1 MQPPRWEWL
10 VVSLILLAWFG
21 LNLATCGDYPQ
32 VWCDEIWFSEPAIN
46 LVQSGSFTTM
56 VWPYQPIHTFP
67 TVNCPIYSMAIAP
80 WLYLTGTNLV
90 AIRSFN
96 YALIAVAALLLWVA
110 CWRFDLVRR
119 PLHRLLFVVLLHL
132 AYGMC
137 YSYRCSRPDILG
149 LVCLSGLLLS
159 LQFKRQL
166 LRALCLAG
174 LSGLAVCIGL
184 QVGLFAGLALFL
196 GWLIL
201 RQVTLRELVVS
212 GLSMV
217 AAVGGLILFFAW
229 KGVLSPFLASTLG
242 FLGKQ
247 YAHQV
252 RHTLYDMVRIVVGQT
267 ISNYMADFSMLVVS
281 VGLVVLL
288 VATWKR
294 LTSRMRRLAVYCITL
309 ALVVPLIFNL
319 VGHFAFYYSYMRF
332 VPTALVLFALWSEL
346 FPEGSMPRPVLR
358 VIVVTT
364 VVGAMAVG
372 LPLRF
377 AVRAATAKL
386 MPRND
391 VQRILDSVIRPDDV
405 VCSDYAYF
413 FEVKR
418 ITSTVYDRSFS
429 PISSVP
435 HIAEVRE
442 LTREQKDAV
451 SVLVIRPKE
460 RDILTQFFGG
470 SWSAA
475 TEPFGDMQLA
485 GALGDLPV
493 VGNRILHYLS
503 QPQTERYQV
512 QELSRT
518 S

>member
-1 MQPPRWEWL
+1 
-10 VVSLILLAWFG
+10 
-21 LNLATCGDYPQ
+21 
-32 VWCDEIWFSEPAIN
+32 
-46 LVQSGSFTTM
+46 
-56 VWPYQPIHTFP
+56 
-67 TVNCPIYSMAIAP
+67 
-80 WLYLTGTNLV
+80 
-90 AIRSFN
+90 
-96 YALIAVAALLLWVA
+96 
-110 CWRFDLVRR
+110 
-119 PLHRLLFVVLLHL
+119 
-132 AYGMC
+132 
-137 YSYRCSRPDILG
+137 
-149 LVCLSGLLLS
+149 
-159 LQFKRQL
+159 
-166 LRALCLAG
+166 
-174 LSGLAVCIGL
+174 
-184 QVGLFAGLALFL
+184 
-196 GWLIL
+196 
-201 RQVTLRELVVS
+201 
-212 GLSMV
+212 
-217 AAVGGLILFFAW
+217 
-229 KGVLSPFLASTLG
+229 
-242 FLGKQ
+242 
-247 YAHQV
+247 
-252 RHTLYDMVRIVVGQT
+252 
-267 ISNYMADFSMLVVS
+267 
-281 VGLVVLL
+281 
-288 VATWKR
+288 
-294 LTSRMRRLAVYCITL
+294 
-309 ALVVPLIFNL
+309 
-319 VGHFAFYYSYMRF
+319 
-332 VPTALVLFALWSEL
+332 
-346 FPEGSMPRPVLR
+346 MPRPVLR

-512 QELSRT
+512 QVFRRT
-518 S
+518 SSPPAQRH